1 MSLCFKTNN
10 GSGKEASLIFISF
23 TELGLLIVRAVI
35 LDKGP
40 GRVLGHLCRC
50 RWGRSI
56 ALKFQDA
63 ITQRAVSYT
72 RKNLILLNHTDAKT
86 SKLNHYLIFERRL
99 LGTWQKVGLCHRV
112 FLVPGFISW
121 GFSCF
126 HDTQWKTAWKRP
138 GLLSLPTCRIVML
151 LLIHCIY
158 VKVVHK
164 C

>member
-1 MSLCFKTNN
+1 MLLNN
-10 GSGKEASLIFISF
+10 GSGEEASLIFISF
-23 TELGLLIVRAVI
+23 TELDWLYVGTVI
-35 LDKGP
+35 SDKGP
-40 GRVLGHLCRC
+40 WRVLGRLCRC
-50 RWGRSI
+50 RWGRCI

-72 RKNLILLNHTDAKT
+72 RRTESSSATLLL
-86 SKLNHYLIFERRL
+86 KLQNSTIISFSSGVC
-99 LGTWQKVGLCHRV
+99 LGYDQKVGLRHRV
-112 FLVPGFISW
+112 FLVPGLVSW

-126 HDTQWKTAWKRP
+126 HDMRWKTAWKSP
-138 GLLSLPTCRIVML
+138 GLPSLPTCCSVVL